1 MKMQEKK
8 EIILNRMYVGGY
20 LEDGGNIGHEI
31 INLYKADNG
40 KNYIYVMPYGDMAQ
54 IHNDK
59 IECILLVRGISAD
72 VFEIIGKATGLTQL
86 YYTNKKD
93 LKQEQEKLSN
103 KITYGGISLKEL
115 FANNIDEN
123 IKENQEIQYVTFE
136 AQNVVKTKKGKR
148 LLITCNRDKQDE
160 DGNIIYIGEF
170 DEKEKINFAKTSLKM
185 YFSNTGNTAK
195 VYEKLKKI
203 IENKKYWGE
212 SIKQVDVNAMPALE
226 PTFLHLIE
234 KEYDELSFSN
244 MIAYYLGKNKIVL
257 KKFLKEVL
265 DIPFEKESFFCIKR
279 EHKHIDILIENED
292 ISIIIEN
299 KIKSGINGKKTDG
312 TQLCKY
318 IKEIVKERSE
328 QNETR
333 SNDEEILKQIK
344 CFIVCPNYQEN
355 EINKE
360 LANIKTNNPEKNVDI
375 EKYKLCTYKKL
386 YDFFKDDMIG
396 GYYKDDKYFE
406 DFKIALEM
414 HSRNVDDALEQIMY
428 RRFIETIRS
437 KTNTIS
443 FK

>member
-1 MKMQEKK
+1 MKMQEEK
-8 EIILNRMYVGGY
+8 EIMLNRMYVGGY
-20 LEDGGNIGHEI
+20 LEDSSNIGHEI

-59 IECILLVRGISAD
+59 IESILLVRGISAD
-72 VFEIIGKATGLTQL
+72 IFEIIGKATGLKQL

-93 LKQEQEKLSN
+93 SKQEQEILSN

-234 KEYDELSFSN
+234 KENDELSFSN
-244 MIAYYLGKNKIVL
+244 MIAYYLGKNQIVL

-344 CFIVCPNYQEN
+344 CLLCVQT
-355 EINKE
+355 
-360 LANIKTNNPEKNVDI
+360 IKKMKSIKN
-375 EKYKLCTYKKL
+375 
-386 YDFFKDDMIG
+386 
-396 GYYKDDKYFE
+396 
-406 DFKIALEM
+406 
-414 HSRNVDDALEQIMY
+414 
-428 RRFIETIRS
+428 
-437 KTNTIS
+437 
-443 FK
+443 